1 MPKFSSGAAKV
12 RRLFPAGGEIK
23 KLVQVY
29 GFLNFWVPGVGV
41 AAFTVSSM
49 WRKCIFLVIKYI
61 CFEDL
66 LDYVHFVAKPLFYR
80 HFAGVQ
86 QESLFQVFVN
96 QVLLC
101 VFSAG
106 YLLEGRFSHDEVR
119 MCGSCRSR

>member
-1 MPKFSSGAAKV
+1 
-12 RRLFPAGGEIK
+12 
-23 KLVQVY
+23 
-29 GFLNFWVPGVGV
+29 
-41 AAFTVSSM
+41 M

-61 CFEDL
+61 RFEDL
-66 LDYVHFVAKPLFYR
+66 LDYVHFVAKPLFYC

-106 YLLEGRFSHDEVR
+106 LLLKGKVSYDEVR
-119 MCGSCRSR
+119 MCGMGKAGCVNGWYSGLLPPGVRYR